1 METVGCFALIRSII
15 IADTY
20 WVLLARHCP
29 KHLKVFIHL
38 ILRKSKQIIIILIL
52 YGETAESPVVQLVK
66 NLSAMEAIWVRSL
79 DQEDPLEEELATHSS
94 ILAWKIPWTEEPGGL
109 QYVGSQESIT
119 T

>member
-1 METVGCFALIRSII
+1 M
-15 IADTY
+15 
-20 WVLLARHCP
+20 LLARHCP
-29 KHLKVFIHL
+29 KHLKVFIYL

-52 YGETAESPVVQLVK
+52 YGETAESRVVQLVK
-66 NLSAMEAIWVRSL
+66 NLSAMEAIWVQSL

-109 QYVGSQESIT
+109 QYVGSQDSIT